1 VRSFIEIPEEFSSPV
16 TLVVL
21 TRFLTKMPF
30 TIMYRKAFAML
41 LYKAS
46 RLLRNFIFA
55 GYGLPA
61 PVEQENVPFTF
72 FPTRQYS
79 RSRISRK

>member
-1 VRSFIEIPEEFSSPV
+1 MMS
-16 TLVVL
+16 
-21 TRFLTKMPF
+21 
-30 TIMYRKAFAML
+30 RKAVAML
-41 LYKAS
+41 WFKAS

>member
-1 VRSFIEIPEEFSSPV
+1 
-16 TLVVL
+16 
-21 TRFLTKMPF
+21 MQF
-30 TIMYRKAFAML
+30 TMICQKAFAML
-41 LYKAS
+41 FYKAS

-61 PVEQENVPFTF
+61 PIEQKNVPFTF

-79 RSRISRK
+79 RSRTSRK